1 MLLKDGAKAKA
12 ACDENQVTQALENI
26 IETNILLSGLGFE
39 SGGLAAAHAIHDGL
53 TILEGTHHY
62 YHGEKVAFGTIAQL
76 VLENAPTEEL
86 HQVLDFCLAVG
97 LPVCLADIGVD
108 HISQE
113 ELMEVA
119 AKACILEE
127 SIHSMP
133 FPVTVEQVAAAI
145 AAADRIG
152 SQYKAEVK

>member
-1 MLLKDGAKAKA
+1 
-12 ACDENQVTQALENI
+12 
-26 IETNILLSGLGFE
+26 
-39 SGGLAAAHAIHDGL
+39 
-53 TILEGTHHY
+53 
-62 YHGEKVAFGTIAQL
+62 

-86 HQVLDFCLAVG
+86 HQVLDFCLTIG

-119 AKACILEE
+119 AKACIEEE
-127 SIHSMP
+127 SIHAMP
-133 FPVTVEQVAAAI
+133 FPITVEQVAAAI